1 MGLDNGII
9 VKAKTLRG
17 SKFLE
22 KYFSHLDKLDSGY
35 ELAYWR
41 KCYNVRSKILE
52 RVKNA
57 YDAGEF
63 ELNTTDLVQVL
74 EVMKYFLDREHWYE
88 DGGSIWTWEQQL
100 RNTADIIYNI
110 TKFLEYIEDGDGDVP
125 EDEVS
130 AEDFEITW
138 YDSY

>member
-1 MGLDNGII
+1 MGLDNGIV

-17 SKFLE
+17 SRFLE
-22 KYFSHLDKLDSGY
+22 KYFSYLDKFDGGY

-41 KCYNVRSKILE
+41 KCYNVRGKILE
-52 RVKNA
+52 CVKNA
-57 YDAGEF
+57 YDAGDF
-63 ELNTTDLVQVL
+63 ELDTTDLVQVL
-74 EVMKYFLDREHWYE
+74 EVMKYFLDKEHWYE
-88 DGGSIWTWEQQL
+88 DGGSIWTWEEQL
-100 RNTADIIYNI
+100 RNTANIIYNI
-110 TKFLEYIEDGDGDVP
+110 TRFLEYIEDGDGDVP

>member
-17 SKFLE
+17 SRFLE
-22 KYFSHLDKLDSGY
+22 KYFSHLDKLGNGY

-52 RVKNA
+52 WVKNA

-63 ELNTTDLVQVL
+63 ELNLTDLVQVL
-74 EVMKYFLDREHWYE
+74 DVMKYFLDKEHWYE
-88 DGGSIWTWEQQL
+88 EGGSIWTWEEQL
-100 RNTADIIYNI
+100 RNIADVIYNV
-110 TKFLEYIEDGDGDVP
+110 TKFVEYLEDGEGDLP

-130 AEDFEITW
+130 AEDFEILW

>member
-17 SKFLE
+17 SRFLE
-22 KYFSHLDKLDSGY
+22 KYFSYLDKLGNGY

-52 RVKNA
+52 WVKNA

-63 ELNTTDLVQVL
+63 ELNLTDLVQVL
-74 EVMKYFLDREHWYE
+74 DVMKYFLDKEHWYE
-88 DGGSIWTWEQQL
+88 EGGSIWTWEEQL
-100 RNTADIIYNI
+100 RNIADVIYNV
-110 TKFLEYIEDGDGDVP
+110 TKFVEYLEDGEGDLP

-130 AEDFEITW
+130 AEDFEILW